1 MARGMSG
8 DRSLEVAARAIA
20 IGVAANTALKLALL
34 VVLGAASFRIIA
46 GGTLAAMFCGRRRMA
61 RVCNAA
67 LEIFPTLR
75 NSRRQQ
81 AVEFGHLRRF
91 AGISVGM
98 PLAFSTGMKHRL
110 LHSPP
115 FSSWSSASSAPR
127 CWARTPQSSVDVEHG
142 ADKTYVVDA
151 AFDVNVPAS
160 LAWEVL
166 TDYEGIGR
174 FVSSIRQSTI
184 QRREAGRVLLEQ
196 HGVGRAWIVSLPMH
210 VVLDV
215 REHDQRMLVFRD
227 VCGKSFTTYEGTWEL
242 TTIGG
247 GTRVTYRLTADP
259 TRPAARDAREV
270 CHQGQRKEA
279 AR

>member
-1 MARGMSG
+1 MA
-8 DRSLEVAARAIA
+8 
-20 IGVAANTALKLALL
+20 
-34 VVLGAASFRIIA
+34 
-46 GGTLAAMFCGRRRMA
+46 
-61 RVCNAA
+61 
-67 LEIFPTLR
+67 
-75 NSRRQQ
+75 
-81 AVEFGHLRRF
+81 
-91 AGISVGM
+91 
-98 PLAFSTGMKHRL
+98 LAFWTGMKHRL
-110 LHSPP
+110 LYRPVVALV
-115 FSSWSSASSAPR
+115 FSILSAPMLG
-127 CWARTPQSSVDVEHG
+127 ANTPVSVDVEDG
-142 ADKTYVVDA
+142 TGKTYVVDA

-196 HGVGRAWIVSLPMH
+196 HGVGRAWIISLPMH

-242 TTIGG
+242 TTIGS

-259 TRPAARDAREV
+259 NGRQPAMLAKSAIRGGVKRLLDEVRAEMLTRGAR
-270 CHQGQRKEA
+270 
-279 AR
+279 